1 MDVHIQ
7 EWRPLRIRNLLHILR
22 TTNAAPPLRSR
33 SEKGME
39 RMTRPIIKL
48 PCSAHELESALHAIC
63 DHEGLWECE
72 VRYDFYEKAISLEV
86 RR

>member
-1 MDVHIQ
+1 MLYFLWTADADPQH
-7 EWRPLRIRNLLHILR
+7 
-22 TTNAAPPLRSR
+22 RSR
-33 SEKGME
+33 SNEGVE
-39 RMTRPIIKL
+39 RMTLPIIKL
-48 PCSAHELESALHAIC
+48 PCTAQELESALHAVC